1 MRKHKRQNKPTPH
14 PVALAVFKN
23 NLQRDATLLGLHCL
37 SADHKSEQRKLLA
50 DLARIISL
58 GVEIA
63 KKSPKDA
70 NNAEGLHQ
78 CLHEIILMANSG
90 CEWDTEWAVQMH
102 TAVVVSNEL
111 IVEFPA
117 IAYGIFP
124 GACQLADEIFY
135 GHDVS
140 DSIHPYVPS
149 PS

>member
-1 MRKHKRQNKPTPH
+1 MRKHKRQSKPTPH

-23 NLQRDATLLGLHCL
+23 NLQRDAVTLGLHCFT
-37 SADHKSEQRKLLA
+37 ADHKSEQRKLLA
-50 DLARIISL
+50 DLARIISI

-70 NNAEGLHQ
+70 LNAEGLHQ
-78 CLHEIILMANSG
+78 CLHEIILMANGG
-90 CEWDTEWAVQMH
+90 CEWDAEWAAQMH
-102 TAVVVSNEL
+102 TAIEVSNEL

-117 IAYGIFP
+117 IAYGVFP